1 MDFTASHSQA
11 ISLRI
16 NDACA
21 ALGIGRTAL
30 YQLVADKKL
39 RAIKIAGRTLIPR
52 SELIRL
58 TTDSGATIH

>member
-1 MDFTASHSQA
+1 MTNAHAQTPKLT
-11 ISLRI
+11 LRI

-30 YQLVADKKL
+30 YQMVADKKL
-39 RAIKIAGRTLIPR
+39 RAIKIAGRTLIPMT
-52 SELIRL
+52 ELVRL